1 MLASSV
7 LVCTGQEVC
16 WLGESQDA
24 LFLRCCDGQAA
35 AGMVWAWGFLACAGP
50 GTLLWQRCWGPEG
63 PQFGLSC
70 FALHWCWY
78 GGTVR
83 SHVGAF
89 GHEQG
94 DPLGGHLELV
104 WASILCSNLSVLSV
118 WGANINNGAYQHLS
132 SWREF

>member
-1 MLASSV
+1 MCWARDTLA
-7 LVCTGQEVC
+7 EVP
-16 WLGESQDA
+16 GS
-24 LFLRCCDGQAA
+24 RGPP
-35 AGMVWAWGFLACAGP
+35 VWAIL
-50 GTLLWQRCWGPEG
+50 
-63 PQFGLSC
+63 

-94 DPLGGHLELV
+94 DPLGEHLELV

-132 SWREF
+132 SWRVLAVNPPLDNARFSQLASFIYSLATL